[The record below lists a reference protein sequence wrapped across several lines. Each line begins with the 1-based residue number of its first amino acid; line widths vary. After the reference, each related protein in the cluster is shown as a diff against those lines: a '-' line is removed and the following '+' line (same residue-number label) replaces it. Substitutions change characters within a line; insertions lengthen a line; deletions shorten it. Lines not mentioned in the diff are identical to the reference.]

1 MDEFRK
7 AFYARYV
14 TAFKTERREASAAE
28 IEKYRRWC
36 TYKYLPHLKSL
47 SKDALLLEVG
57 CGSGD
62 MLEFLAVSGFTNAT
76 GIDVSEEQIAVAQSR
91 GLKAE
96 HADMFKFMKQSPRKY
111 SAVVAIDVAE
121 HLTRD
126 EVLSF
131 FLQVNDIL
139 EPGGTLLVQTANG
152 QGLFAGHV
160 IYGDLT
166 HFTIFNLNSMK
177 QIQTL
182 CGFEQIQFFETGPV
196 PESVKGK
203 IQLLL
208 WQAVKF
214 GANLIRRIEEGAYM
228 KQDVWTQNMICV
240 SKKSAAQ
247 MP

>member
-7 AFYARYV
+7 EFYARYV
-14 TAFKTERREASAAE
+14 TTFKTLRREASAAE

-36 TYKYLPHLKSL
+36 TYKYLPHLKNL
-47 SKDALLLEVG
+47 PKDAPILEVG

-62 MLEFLAVSGFTNAT
+62 MLEFLAASGFTDAT
-76 GIDVSEEQIAVAQSR
+76 GIDVSAEQVAVAQSR
-91 GLKAE
+91 GLKAT
-96 HADMFKFMKQSPRKY
+96 HADMFEFMKQSPRKY
-111 SAVVAIDVAE
+111 SAIVAIDVAE
-121 HLTRD
+121 HLTRE
-126 EVLSF
+126 EVLNF
-131 FLQVNDIL
+131 FLQVNGIL
-139 EPGGTLLVQTANG
+139 EPEGTLLIQTANG

-182 CGFEQIQFFETGPV
+182 CGFEQIQFFETGPI
-196 PESVKGK
+196 PEGAKGK
-203 IQLLL
+203 SQLLL
-208 WQAVKF
+208 WQGVKF

-240 SKKSAAQ
+240 SRKPAARAQ
-247 MP
+247 